1 MRRGFAIA
9 ESAERMDE
17 PAQYRVG
24 SITLSEEFPGVWTIP
39 PGQPGAV
46 SARLIADRAALPTF
60 GDDRTLDQLK
70 GAAALPAMIE
80 PVVCLPDGHQ
90 GYGFPVGGVGA
101 SPLSD
106 GIISP
111 GAVGYDINCGVRLLR
126 TSLTEAEL
134 EESAAELTDALAA
147 NIPAG
152 MGGDGV
158 IRLDAES
165 LEAILESGI
174 GWAVEAGYATADD
187 EVHCEDGGVHPA
199 ADPAAVSTTAQDRG
213 RTQAGSLGSGN
224 HFLEV
229 QVVDEVF
236 DADVASRFGI
246 TSDQVVVMIHCGSR
260 GLGHQVCRDY
270 LDAIAEAPD
279 TVVDGDLAAVRIDS
293 DIGQAYHGAMAAAVN
308 YAWVNR
314 QLLTHQVRQVFG
326 KVFGRSWRSLGME
339 LVYDVAHNIAK
350 VEDHRVHQSP
360 SGLQLSPPGEGGE
373 SIPLMVHRKG
383 ATRAFPSGHPAVPET
398 YREVGQPVL
407 LPGSMGTA
415 SYVLVGGS
423 ASMGLTFGSTAHG
436 AGRRLSRTAARNK
449 YDGSS
454 LRSSLLSEQ
463 GIHIAAT
470 TDATIAEEAPG
481 VYKDVDAV
489 VASSDA
495 VGIASPVARCRPVCN
510 VKG

>member
-1 MRRGFAIA
+1 MRG
-9 ESAERMDE
+9 
-17 PAQYRVG
+17 PAQFRVG
-24 SITLSEEFPGVWTIP
+24 TTILSKESPGVWTIP
-39 PGQPGAV
+39 TGQPGAAT
-46 SARLIADRAALPTF
+46 ARLIADRAALPSF
-60 GDDRTLDQLK
+60 GDDRTLQQLT
-70 GAAALPAMIE
+70 AAAGLPTMVE

-126 TSLTEAEL
+126 TTLTAADL
-134 EESAAELTDALAA
+134 RGSAAELTDALAA

-158 IRLDAES
+158 LRLDAGS
-165 LEAILESGI
+165 LEAVLESGI
-174 GWAVEAGYATADD
+174 EWAVEAGYATADD
-187 EVHCEDGGVHPA
+187 QQHCEDGGVHTA
-199 ADPAAVSTTAQDRG
+199 ADPAAVSENAQDRG

-229 QVVDEVF
+229 QVVDDVF

-246 TSDQVVVMIHCGSR
+246 TPDQVVVMIHCGSR

-270 LDAIAEAPD
+270 LDIIADAP
-279 TVVDGDLAAVRIDS
+279 TAVADGDLAAIPIDS
-293 DIGQAYHGAMAAAVN
+293 EIGRAYHAAMAAAVN

-314 QLLTHQVRQVFG
+314 QLLTYQVR
-326 KVFGRSWRSLGME
+326 KVFAKVFDRSWQSLGME

-350 VEDHRVHQSP
+350 IEDHRVHQGP
-360 SGLQLSPPGEGGE
+360 SGLRLSPPGERGE
-373 SIPLMVHRKG
+373 SLPLMVHRKG
-383 ATRAFPSGHPAVPET
+383 ATRAFPADHPAVPET
-398 YREVGQPVL
+398 YRDVGQPVL

-423 ASMGLTFGSTAHG
+423 ASMGLTFGSAAHG
-436 AGRRLSRTAARNK
+436 AGRRLSRTAARDE

-454 LRSSLLSEQ
+454 LRSSLLAEQ

-470 TDATIAEEAPG
+470 SDTTIAEEAPG

-489 VASSDA
+489 VAATDA